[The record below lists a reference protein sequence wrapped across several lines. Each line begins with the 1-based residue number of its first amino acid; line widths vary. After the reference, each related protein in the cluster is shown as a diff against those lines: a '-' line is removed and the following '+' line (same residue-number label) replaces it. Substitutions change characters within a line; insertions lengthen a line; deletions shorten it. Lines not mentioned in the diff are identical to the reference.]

1 MEFPV
6 LLNGEPASGLPWADR
21 GFAYGD
27 GVFETIRIAGRQP
40 VLWSLH
46 WSRLV
51 LGCSRLG
58 ISLGAGFRPTLE
70 GWVQRLLDRAPA
82 HDQGIIKI
90 VVTRGC
96 GGRGYRPADTAP
108 NVVVSFHPLPDNL
121 ARLQQAA
128 VVKRLS
134 HYLVAHPVLSGIKH
148 LNRLDQ
154 VLASRELST
163 EDEGVMLNA
172 EGWVVE
178 GTKTNFLFSK
188 QGRLITPDLCGC
200 GVEGV
205 MRRYLLEQGV
215 EHQVRVEVEKIAVE
229 QLADFDGMAI
239 MNSVLGICLVKRVDR
254 DELPVSGLL
263 VDLQQSVHQKLGL

>member
-27 GVFETIRIAGRQP
+27 GVFETIRIADRQP
-40 VLWSLH
+40 VLWPLH
-46 WSRLV
+46 WERLS
-51 LGCSRLG
+51 LGCRRLG
-58 ISLGAGFRPTLE
+58 IGLATDFQPTLE
-70 GWVQRLLDRAPA
+70 GWMQALLDPVPG
-82 HDQGIIKI
+82 DQGIIKV

-96 GGRGYRPADTAP
+96 GGRGYRPADTVP
-108 NVVVSFHPLPDNL
+108 NVVLSYHPLPEDL
-121 ARLQQAA
+121 ARLQKAA
-128 VVKRLS
+128 ALKCLS
-134 HYLVAHPVLSGIKH
+134 YRLVAHPVLNGLKH

-154 VLASRELST
+154 VLASQELST
-163 EDEGVMLNA
+163 EDEGIMLNG
-172 EGWVVE
+172 EGWVIE

-188 QGRLITPDLCGC
+188 QGRLITPDLCDC

-205 MRRYLLEQGV
+205 MRRYLLVHGR
-215 EHQVRVEVEKIAVE
+215 EHQAQVGVEKIHVE

-239 MNSVLGICLVKRVDR
+239 MNSVLGICLVTRLNGE
-254 DELPVSGLL
+254 ELPVSGLL